1 MKSFFNGKLLLKK
14 NFGGIHTN
22 KAQLGYTP
30 ISRDKNMTTMAPLIK
45 FINVHVAF
53 IHKSIS
59 QKMWLN

>member
-1 MKSFFNGKLLLKK
+1 MGNFYLKK

-22 KAQLGYTP
+22 KAQLGNTP
-30 ISRDKNMTTMAPLIK
+30 ISCDKNMITMAPLIK